1 MQSKSF
7 NGLVK
12 IFLSYS
18 KYIDVLLTLP
28 PSWYANILLRA
39 STLSLSLNHMFN
51 LQNCIFLRGP
61 GEEKKPWPAPEKQD
75 RPHLIMEN
83 DLWLIWYFQEFE
95 SYLEDIINLSLS
107 NSKCYLCGKYKI
119 INNLHALSS
128 TGKIYIV
135 QYILNIYIIC
145 FSYQML

>member
-39 STLSLSLNHMFN
+39 STLALSEPHVQFAELH
-51 LQNCIFLRGP
+51 IPPWARGRT
-61 GEEKKPWPAPEKQD
+61 KSWPAPEKQD